1 VNCSRCQVR
10 NGPCGGKIDPSSLYK
25 LGCPLHA
32 DYLKRILTARVYDVA
47 QETPLEVAPNLST
60 RLNNKLLLKRED
72 MQSVFSFKLRGAYN
86 KMAQL
91 SPEVL
96 SLGVIAASAGNH
108 AQGVALSARHLGTN
122 AIIVMP
128 ETTPQVK
135 VDAVKARGGMVVLH
149 GDTYDDAYAY
159 ARQLEAEKGLTFI
172 HPFDDPD
179 VIAGQGTIGMEILRQ
194 HQKPIHAIFVA
205 IGGGGLISGIAAY
218 IKQLR
223 PEIKIIG
230 VEPTDADAM
239 SQSLKAGKRV
249 RLSQVGLFAD
259 GVAVREVG
267 EETFRLCQQYV
278 DDIIL
283 VDTDDICAAI
293 KDVFEDTRSILEP
306 AGALAIAGA
315 KAYVEREQ
323 IEGQTL
329 IAIACGANMN
339 FERLRFV
346 AERSEFGERREA
358 IFAVNI
364 PEERGSLRKFCECLG
379 RRNLT
384 EFSYRISDNKEAQ
397 IFVGLQIKNRDDAAQ
412 MAANF
417 EKNGFLAIDLTD
429 DELTKLHLRHM
440 VGGRSPLAHNELLYR
455 FEFLERPGALMK
467 LLKGMSPNWNISLFH
482 YRNNG
487 ADYGRIVMGM
497 QVPPLEMEEWQA
509 FLETLGDRYW
519 DESQNPAYKLFL
531 G

>member
-1 VNCSRCQVR
+1 MLC
-10 NGPCGGKIDPSSLYK
+10 
-25 LGCPLHA
+25 
-32 DYLKRILTARVYDVA
+32 DYLVQILTARVYDVA
-47 QETPLEVAPNLST
+47 QETPLEIAPNLSE

-91 SPEVL
+91 SPDL
-96 SLGVIAASAGNH
+96 LAQGVIAASAGNH
-108 AQGVALSARHLGTN
+108 AQGVALAARHLGTR

-128 ETTPQVK
+128 VTTPQVK
-135 VDAVKARGGMVVLH
+135 INAVIARGGEVVLQ
-149 GDTYDDAYAY
+149 GDTYDDAYAF
-159 ARQLEAEKGLTFI
+159 ARQLEAEKNLTFI
-172 HPFDDPD
+172 HPFDDPH

-205 IGGGGLISGIAAY
+205 IGGGGLISGIGAY
-218 IKQLR
+218 IKRLR

-230 VEPTDADAM
+230 VEPVDSDAM
-239 SQSLKAGKRV
+239 NQSLKAGKRV

-278 DDIIL
+278 DEIIL
-283 VDTDDICAAI
+283 VGTDDICAAI

-323 IEGQTL
+323 IAGETL
-329 IAIACGANMN
+329 IAVACGANMN
-339 FERLRFV
+339 FDRLRFV
-346 AERSEFGERREA
+346 AERAEFGEQREA
-358 IFAVNI
+358 IFAVTI
-364 PEERGSLRKFCECLG
+364 PEQPGSLRRFCECLG
-379 RRNLT
+379 KRNLT
-384 EFSYRISDNKEAQ
+384 EFSYRIADEKAAH
-397 IFVGLQIKNRDDAAQ
+397 IFIGLQIIDRADAIKI
-412 MAANF
+412 AATF
-417 EKNGFLAIDLTD
+417 EDCGFKTLDLTD

-440 VGGRSPLAHNELLYR
+440 VGGRSFLAKHELFYR
-455 FEFLERPGALMK
+455 FEFPERPGALMQFV
-467 LLKGMSPNWNISLFH
+467 GSMSPNWNISVFH

-487 ADYGRIVMGM
+487 ADYGRIVVGI
-497 QVPPLEMEEWQA
+497 QVPPDEMQEWQD
-509 FLETLGDRYW
+509 FLDTLGYQYG